1 MLKKRKNTYI
11 SAATAESSE
20 SRNKKK
26 KQWYIQ
32 PVVAY
37 FICIR
42 RLYI

>member
-11 SAATAESSE
+11 SAATAKSSE

-32 PVVAY
+32 PVVACE
-37 FICIR
+37 ISKR